1 MLKTDFFRFF
11 RFIGSCFYTL
21 KLTTK
26 NCNQNNNYLRPL
38 SPELAAVWR
47 AVSNLLSRTV
57 WSEPVLLNNE
67 LNFASLARL
76 ELDQCLVNWPRP
88 AGLIIKKFWA
98 VGPWTQLPRSGRTE
112 VRIAECVEY
121 RIDASQN
128 FVHQCLSKIVK
139 DPRLTFHKD
148 LGGRAHTH
156 PTVLVTKINC
166 VSKEVS
172 GHVSKVI
179 LRWFLLWK
187 MFRILKLGPKAIAQ
201 QTTTFKSPYNNP
213 LLHCAVFL
221 IGWPR

>member
-1 MLKTDFFRFF
+1 MRIFFIENLQNFVLELSSYTDLHQLW
-11 RFIGSCFYTL
+11 GSFL
-21 KLTTK
+21 
-26 NCNQNNNYLRPL
+26 
-38 SPELAAVWR
+38 
-47 AVSNLLSRTV
+47 V
-57 WSEPVLLNNE
+57 WSDPAPVLLSNE
-67 LNFASLARL
+67 LNFARLARL
-76 ELDQCLVNWPRP
+76 ELDQCLLNWPRP
-88 AGLIIKKFWA
+88 AGLSRNFRLLD
-98 VGPWTQLPRSGRTE
+98 PTPRSCRSPNCRMRWILNRCISE
-112 VRIAECVEY
+112 LCPV
-121 RIDASQN
+121 SFQN
-128 FVHQCLSKIVK
+128 CK

-148 LGGRAHTH
+148 LGGGAHTH